1 MRDSTMGLALVLIC
15 FVVALLN
22 VAAHWF
28 PWRVV
33 PGAADETG
41 RLRRMLAYGYGVLT
55 ILAGMV
61 GWALACALVGRAMV
75 SPWEAVGVLALV
87 VLAAGAGTAAAYA
100 IDAMAEAR
108 ALAADIAEYEARIP
122 EM

>member
-1 MRDSTMGLALVLIC
+1 MGDSMALAMVLIC

-28 PWRVV
+28 PWRVM
-33 PGAADETG
+33 PGAADERG

-55 ILAGMV
+55 ILAGIV
-61 GWALACALVGRAMV
+61 GWALACVLAGRLMV